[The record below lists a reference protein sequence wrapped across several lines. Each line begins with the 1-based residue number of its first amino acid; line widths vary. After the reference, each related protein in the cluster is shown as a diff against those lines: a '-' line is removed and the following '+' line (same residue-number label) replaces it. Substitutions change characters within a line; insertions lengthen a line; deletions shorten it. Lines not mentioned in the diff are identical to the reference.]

1 MGTFKVIPKELK
13 EQIISRIKNEG
24 VSVSTAASEHGIST
38 KTIYNWLNQGFTG
51 QPVSYREY
59 AKVKRENQT
68 LLAIIGQLTLETKK
82 LKKN

>member
-1 MGTFKVIPKELK
+1 MGTFKVIPKQLK
-13 EQIISRIKNEG
+13 EQIISRVKNEG
-24 VSVSTAASEHGIST
+24 VSVSNAAVEHGIST
-38 KTIYNWLNQGFTG
+38 KTIYNWLNQGLTG

-59 AKVKRENQT
+59 AKVKRENQI